1 MVEPK
6 KEPIKVKVLYS
17 EYRAMKRLK
26 ERQRKAKRLVLELW
40 QIFSNVEQ
48 PKGRK

>member
-1 MVEPK
+1 MEGQK
-6 KEPIKVKVLYS
+6 KEKRKIGMPES
-17 EYRAMKRLK
+17 EYRLLKRMK

-48 PKGRK
+48 KPGRK